1 MYKPPKGVITIVIAI
16 VGVVLLL
23 SMFGWVNGLQK
34 AGVQREV
41 TLSRSYE
48 SLKSELDA
56 FLTKAREQAGVTKAQ
71 SAAFDK
77 IMLDA
82 VSGRYKG
89 QDGAPTNVQPTG
101 GALFSAIAE
110 AYPNLDTL
118 NASYTRILDT
128 ISEGRTA
135 FNNGQHKL
143 QDQLREYDQ
152 WRKSG
157 IVHSWVVENITGVP
171 TDNLVTVNGN
181 QRLTRQAAY
190 DKMATVITSGVTAEA
205 FSTGKLEAQD
215 FFAE

>member
-1 MYKPPKGVITIVIAI
+1 
-16 VGVVLLL
+16 
-23 SMFGWVNGLQK
+23 
-34 AGVQREV
+34 
-41 TLSRSYE
+41 
-48 SLKSELDA
+48 
-56 FLTKAREQAGVTKAQ
+56 
-71 SAAFDK
+71 
-77 IMLDA
+77 
-82 VSGRYKG
+82 
-89 QDGAPTNVQPTG
+89 
-101 GALFSAIAE
+101 
-110 AYPNLDTL
+110 
-118 NASYTRILDT
+118 LDT